1 MAAMVLLSAVPLS
14 ILVLELGNSRASVLE
29 HEGVWLVVVLRLP
42 GSNRQPG
49 SGCLGR
55 LLASRAVSLIAFV
68 NKINKQNYLVVA
80 NKNDRCL
87 MNSI

>member
-1 MAAMVLLSAVPLS
+1 M
-14 ILVLELGNSRASVLE
+14 
-29 HEGVWLVVVLRLP
+29 VLRLP

-80 NKNDRCL
+80 NKNDRC
-87 MNSI
+87 